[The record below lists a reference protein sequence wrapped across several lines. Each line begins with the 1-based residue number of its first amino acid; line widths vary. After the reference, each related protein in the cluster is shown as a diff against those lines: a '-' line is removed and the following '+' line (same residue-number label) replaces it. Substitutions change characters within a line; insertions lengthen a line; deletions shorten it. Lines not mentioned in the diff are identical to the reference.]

1 MSEGLLT
8 TAIDYNSICKLIKL
22 MEESICKIKLSNAS
36 GTGFFCNINLNENK
50 KMPVL
55 ITNNHVLREDDIS
68 PGKKIKFSTN
78 NDKQSFEIE
87 INEERKRYTNRKY
100 DITIIEMKE
109 KDCIKS
115 DSFLDVDENIFNP
128 NCDYY
133 YKSKPIYLL
142 HYPKGQEMSVSP
154 GKIKTV
160 DEEKQ
165 LIEHYCD
172 SCPGSAGGPLIDY
185 NFKVIGIHKGKKLH
199 STYKI
204 GGLLTGAIKEFKSQ
218 F

>member
-8 TAIDYNSICKLIKL
+8 TAIDYNSICKLIKV
-22 MEESICKIKLSNAS
+22 MEESICKIKLGYAS

-50 KMPVL
+50 KIPVL

-115 DSFLDVDENIFNP
+115 DSFLNVDENIFNAD
-128 NCDYY
+128 CDCY
-133 YKSKPIYLL
+133 YKNKPIYLL

-154 GKIKTV
+154 GKIKRV
-160 DEEKQ
+160 DAEEQ
-165 LIEHYCD
+165 LIEHLCD
-172 SCPGSAGGPLIDY
+172 SGPGSAGGPLIDY
-185 NFKVIGIHKGKKLH
+185 NFKVIGIHKGKKKN
-199 STYKI
+199 YIFKI

>member
-1 MSEGLLT
+1 MTEELLT
-8 TAIDYNSICKLIKL
+8 NAIDDNSKCKLMKL
-22 MEESICKIKLSNAS
+22 MEESICKIKLSNGS
-36 GTGFFCNINLNENK
+36 GAGVFCNINLNENK
-50 KMPVL
+50 KIPVL
-55 ITNNHVLREDDIS
+55 ITNNHVLCENDIS

-78 NDKQSFEIE
+78 NEKQSFEIE
-87 INEERKRYTNRKY
+87 INEERKIYTNTKY

-115 DSFLDVDENIFNP
+115 DSFLNVDENIFNAD
-128 NCDYY
+128 CDSY
-133 YKSKPIYLL
+133 YKNKPIYLL

-154 GKIKTV
+154 GEIKKV
-160 DEEKQ
+160 DTEEQ
-165 LIEHYCD
+165 LIEHSCD

-204 GGLLTGAIKEFKSQ
+204 GSLLTGAIKEFKSQ